1 MSIIKNKIY
10 NIFKWNTE
18 ELVKALIGIIIFS
31 IAINIFIVPNSLYN
45 GGVLGI
51 SQLIRSFLSTMF
63 HIEFT
68 FDISGLIYFII
79 NIPLF
84 ILAYKK
90 VSKPFFWRTILCV
103 VIQTIFLSIIPVP
116 EQPIV
121 DSMLTSVLIGGILAG
136 IGCGMSLSAGSSGG
150 GTEIVGII
158 ISMKN
163 RNLSVGKLDLVINI
177 IIYIICGVLYG
188 LETMIYSIIY
198 SVFLTLMLDNTHEQN
213 ICSTAIV
220 FTKNKPDKILDFVK
234 NTIDRDATYW
244 EATGGYNHSKTYI
257 TYIVL
262 SKYELQR
269 LERQLKDLDP
279 NAFLVKAN
287 GVEINGN
294 FQKVFTD

>member
-1 MSIIKNKIY
+1 MITLKNKIY
-10 NIFKWNTE
+10 NIFKWNYP
-18 ELVKALIGIIIFS
+18 ELLKAVFGIIIFS
-31 IAINIFIVPNSLYN
+31 IAINLFIVPNNLYN

-51 SQLIRSFLSTMF
+51 SQLIRTLLSTIF
-63 HIEFT
+63 HIEFN

-84 ILAYKK
+84 FLAYKE
-90 VSKPFFWRTILCV
+90 VSKSFFLRTIICV

-116 EQPIV
+116 EKPLV
-121 DSMLTSVLIGGILAG
+121 DSLLTSVLIGGILAG
-136 IGCGMSLSAGSSGG
+136 IGSGMSLSAGASGG
-150 GTEIVGII
+150 GTEIIGII

-163 RNLSVGKLDLVINI
+163 RNLSVGKLDLIINI
-177 IIYIICGVLYG
+177 IIYAICGALYG
-188 LETMIYSIIY
+188 LEIMIYSIIY
-198 SVFLTLMLDNTHEQN
+198 SVFSTLMLDNTHEQN

-220 FTKNKPDKILDFVK
+220 FTKTKPDKILNYVK
-234 NTIDRDATYW
+234 NELDRDATYW
-244 EATGGYNHSKTYI
+244 EAIGGYKHSKTYI
-257 TYIVL
+257 SYIVL

-269 LERQLKDLDP
+269 LERQLKELDS

>member
-1 MSIIKNKIY
+1 MKTIKNKIY
-10 NIFKWNTE
+10 NIFRWNYQ
-18 ELVKALIGIIIFS
+18 ELLKAIIGIILFS
-31 IAINIFIVPNSLYN
+31 IAINIFIVPNNLYN

-51 SQLIRSFLSTMF
+51 SQLIRTLLSTIF
-63 HIEFT
+63 HTEFD
-68 FDISGLIYFII
+68 FDISGFIYFFI

-84 ILAYKK
+84 FLAYKQ
-90 VSKPFFWRTILCV
+90 VNKPFFWRTILCV

-116 EQPIV
+116 KNPIV
-121 DSMLTSVLIGGILAG
+121 ESLLTSVLIGGILAG

-150 GTEIVGII
+150 GTEIIGII
-158 ISMKN
+158 VSQKN
-163 RNLSVGKLDLVINI
+163 HNLTVGKLDLGINL
-177 IIYIICGVLYG
+177 IIYGICGILYG

-198 SVFLTLMLDNTHEQN
+198 SVFLTLMLDSTHEQN

-220 FTKNKPDKILDFVK
+220 FTKTKPDKILDFVK
-234 NTIDRDATYW
+234 NNLERDATYW
-244 EATGGYNHSKTYI
+244 EAMGGYNHSKTYI

-269 LERQLKDLDP
+269 LDRNLKELDK

-294 FQKVFTD
+294 FQKVFID

>member
-1 MSIIKNKIY
+1 M
-10 NIFKWNTE
+10 
-18 ELVKALIGIIIFS
+18 IIFFS
-31 IAINIFIVPNSLYN
+31 
-45 GGVLGI
+45 
-51 SQLIRSFLSTMF
+51 
-63 HIEFT
+63 
-68 FDISGLIYFII
+68 
-79 NIPLF
+79 
-84 ILAYKK
+84 
-90 VSKPFFWRTILCV
+90 
-103 VIQTIFLSIIPVP
+103 
-116 EQPIV
+116 
-121 DSMLTSVLIGGILAG
+121 
-136 IGCGMSLSAGSSGG
+136 
-150 GTEIVGII
+150 
-158 ISMKN
+158 
-163 RNLSVGKLDLVINI
+163 NI